1 MQKYILSYND
11 HEVKE
16 DDITI
21 SKDIIN
27 NKNNIWI
34 DITNYNS
41 ADLTNL
47 QQVFNLDNDSIEKVK
62 GNSKRPQLMTLDNQ
76 KFTILVQLK
85 YKNLENLET
94 NPIYFFVGKKWL
106 ITIHS
111 ESVDILS
118 KAYNTFVKN
127 NKILQYSI
135 DALYYSLISSI
146 IENYE
151 YLVTAIELK
160 LLDFERDAQYRPSKS
175 TLKNLDLLS
184 KQSIIIRRHFW
195 HARNII
201 SYLNNIEEDKGDI
214 KYLRVVYDDIN
225 QLIEMVESY
234 RDTINST
241 REIFSSSISLQLDET
256 MRILT
261 IISTTVLPISL
272 LIAIFSMDGFDLN
285 NLTVIPRHFS
295 ILVVVM
301 VIMIGITLFLFW
313 RKNWLIS
320 KHRKLDDM
328 DDERDNNENQRKHNH
343 KNKKDNK

>member
-1 MQKYILSYND
+1 LQKYILSYND
-11 HEVKE
+11 HEVKVE
-16 DDITI
+16 DIAI

-27 NKNNIWI
+27 NENNIWI

-41 ADLTNL
+41 ADLSNL

-111 ESVDILS
+111 EEVDTLS
-118 KAYNTFVKN
+118 KAYNTFLKN

-146 IENYE
+146 IETYE

-160 LLDFERDAQYRPSKS
+160 LFDFERDAQYRPSKT
-175 TLKNLDLLS
+175 TLQNLDLIS

-195 HARNII
+195 YARNII
-201 SYLNNIEEDKGDI
+201 SYLKNIEEDKGDI
-214 KYLRVVYDDIN
+214 KYLRVVHDDIN

-272 LIAIFSMDGFDLN
+272 LIAIFSMEGFDLN
-285 NLTVIPRHFS
+285 NLTIIPRHFS
-295 ILVVVM
+295 IIVVVM
-301 VIMIGITLFLFW
+301 VIMAGSTMFLFW
-313 RKNWLIS
+313 RKNWLLN
-320 KHRKLDDM
+320 KHSKLDDM
-328 DDERDNNENQRKHNH
+328 DK
-343 KNKKDNK
+343 

>member
-111 ESVDILS
+111 ENVDILS

-160 LLDFERDAQYRPSKS
+160 LLDFQQDAQYRPSKA

-201 SYLNNIEEDKGDI
+201 SYLKNIEEDKGDI
-214 KYLRVVYDDIN
+214 KYRVVHDDIN

-241 REIFSSSISLQLDET
+241 REIFSSSISLELDET

-272 LIAIFSMDGFDLN
+272 LIAILVWM
-285 NLTVIPRHFS
+285 NLT
-295 ILVVVM
+295 
-301 VIMIGITLFLFW
+301 
-313 RKNWLIS
+313 
-320 KHRKLDDM
+320 
-328 DDERDNNENQRKHNH
+328 
-343 KNKKDNK
+343 

>member
-85 YKNLENLET
+85 YKNIENLET

-111 ESVDILS
+111 ENVDILS
-118 KAYNTFVKN
+118 KAYNTFLKN

-160 LLDFERDAQYRPSKS
+160 LLDFERDAQYRPSKT

-201 SYLNNIEEDKGDI
+201 SYLKNIEEDKGDI
-214 KYLRVVYDDIN
+214 KYLRVVHDDIN

-272 LIAIFSMDGFDLN
+272 LIAIFSMDEFDLN

-301 VIMIGITLFLFW
+301 VIMVGITLFLFW

-320 KHRKLDDM
+320 KHSKLDDM

>member
-16 DDITI
+16 NDITI

-47 QQVFNLDNDSIEKVK
+47 QQVFNLDKDSIEKVK

-85 YKNLENLET
+85 YKNIENLET

-111 ESVDILS
+111 ENIDILS
-118 KAYNTFVKN
+118 KAYNTFLKN

-146 IENYE
+146 IETYE

-160 LLDFERDAQYRPSKS
+160 LLDFERDAQYRPSKT

-184 KQSIIIRRHFW
+184 KQSIMIRRHFW

-201 SYLNNIEEDKGDI
+201 SYLKNIEEDKEDI

-272 LIAIFSMDGFDLN
+272 LIAIFSMDEFDLN
-285 NLTVIPRHFS
+285 NLTIIPRHFS
-295 ILVVVM
+295 ILVVIM

-313 RKNWLIS
+313 RKNWLLS
-320 KHRKLDDM
+320 KHSKLDDM
-328 DDERDNNENQRKHNH
+328 D
-343 KNKKDNK
+343 

>member
-16 DDITI
+16 NDITI

-111 ESVDILS
+111 ENVDILS

-135 DALYYSLISSI
+135 DALYCSLISSI

-151 YLVTAIELK
+151 YLVTC
-160 LLDFERDAQYRPSKS
+160 DR
-175 TLKNLDLLS
+175 T
-184 KQSIIIRRHFW
+184 
-195 HARNII
+195 
-201 SYLNNIEEDKGDI
+201 
-214 KYLRVVYDDIN
+214 
-225 QLIEMVESY
+225 
-234 RDTINST
+234 
-241 REIFSSSISLQLDET
+241 
-256 MRILT
+256 
-261 IISTTVLPISL
+261 
-272 LIAIFSMDGFDLN
+272 
-285 NLTVIPRHFS
+285 
-295 ILVVVM
+295 
-301 VIMIGITLFLFW
+301 
-313 RKNWLIS
+313 
-320 KHRKLDDM
+320 
-328 DDERDNNENQRKHNH
+328 
-343 KNKKDNK
+343 